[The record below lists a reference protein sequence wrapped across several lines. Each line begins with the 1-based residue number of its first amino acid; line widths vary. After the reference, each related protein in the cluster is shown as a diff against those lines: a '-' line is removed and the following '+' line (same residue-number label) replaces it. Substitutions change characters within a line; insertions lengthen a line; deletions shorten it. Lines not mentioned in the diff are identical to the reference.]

1 MFDLVASFSPH
12 YCAGESLCLVVATVP
27 GPLSTRAVCLGLP
40 SVDCWFVLVLV
51 VVVAVAA
58 DTRVP
63 CSESCLSRV

>member
-12 YCAGESLCLVVATVP
+12 DCAGESLCLVVATVP

-51 VVVAVAA
+51 AVG
-58 DTRVP
+58 
-63 CSESCLSRV
+63 CG